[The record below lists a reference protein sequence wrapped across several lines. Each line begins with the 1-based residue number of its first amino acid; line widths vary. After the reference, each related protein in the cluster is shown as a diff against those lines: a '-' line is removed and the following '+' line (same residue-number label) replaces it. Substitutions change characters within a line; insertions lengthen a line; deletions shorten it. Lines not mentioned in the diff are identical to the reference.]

1 MGRALVNYKGFVAVP
16 TKDIPIQAGNS
27 LAYNPSAFFDVRNEK
42 FKNASGDVQDID
54 KRLTALENMH
64 KIGLGL
70 LFFVGVV
77 LLIKNK

>member
-16 TKDIPIQAGNS
+16 TKNIPIQAGNS
-27 LAYNPSAFFDVRNEK
+27 LAYNPSEFFNVRNEK
-42 FKNASGDVQDID
+42 FKNASGEDID

-70 LFFVGVV
+70 LFVAGVI
-77 LLIKNK
+77 LLLKNK